1 MARPRAEGEEKPAKA
16 EKKAE
21 YPDTP
26 SGLGLKAAEGKEGAE
41 AAEAYQEAKRKAR
54 WG

>member
-1 MARPRAEGEEKPAKA
+1 MAEAKKTAKKEEPKA
-16 EKKAE
+16 EI
-21 YPDTP
+21 PDTP
-26 SGLGLKAAEGKEGAE
+26 SGLGLKAAEGKKDEE